1 MLFEGLPSYL
11 PGYHVNTNSMPGFR
25 LAGISLY
32 SNIAGRFWHLNSQF
46 QYRLQWGVSKMPICQ
61 KEKTYIVHHLL
72 MNNHNSWNTSL
83 GKVYLTPF
91 LNLFRVGYSPY
102 QLLQVNCPT
111 TVAQT
116 CQPYLQATLPNH
128 LDNRIVLE
136 GPQHNHKWDVVS
148 VISSMFHVW
157 SIYLYLAVFLCK
169 LGASGIEFANLHM
182 LHMAISTA
190 GSQSL
195 MGCSFFWNNWTPTSL
210 PKTKARTKIKRW
222 KGSVLFL
229 AGLYSTTTTEVRFVP
244 FSMAN
249 WTGDWGNLMRSGVV
263 WICVGQSLIPQYV
276 FNILI
281 FNLKLPG
288 VDLRA
293 NFRHVP
299 IKYIFLQQVHCS
311 SFHRLREC
319 LTFQPLRR

>member
-1 MLFEGLPSYL
+1 MKRMLVQVLYADRWYFDFNTSMAPLNALMTTLQTPIFQSGAMLLEGLPSYL

-25 LAGISLY
+25 LAGNSLY
-32 SNIAGRFWHLNSQF
+32 SNIAGRLWHLNYQF
-46 QYRLQWGVSKMPICQ
+46 HYRLQGGVSKMPICQ
-61 KEKTYIVHHLL
+61 KEKTYIVHDLL
-72 MNNHNSWNTSL
+72 VNNHNSWNTSL

-136 GPQHNHKWDVVS
+136 DPQHTHRWDVVS
-148 VISSMFHVW
+148 VIFSVLLAW
-157 SIYLYLAVFLCK
+157 SIFGCVFSK
-169 LGASGIEFANLHM
+169 LGASGIELVN

-190 GSQSL
+190 GSQSF
-195 MGCSFFWNNWTPTSL
+195 MGCSFFWNNWTPASL

-229 AGLYSTTTTEVRFVP
+229 AGLNSTTTTC
-244 FSMAN
+244 SMAN
-249 WTGDWGNLMRSGVV
+249 WMGDWGNLMRSGVV
-263 WICVGQSLIPQYV
+263 WICM
-276 FNILI
+276 
-281 FNLKLPG
+281 NLCWSIS
-288 VDLRA
+288 
-293 NFRHVP
+293 NSW
-299 IKYIFLQQVHCS
+299 I
-311 SFHRLREC
+311 
-319 LTFQPLRR
+319 